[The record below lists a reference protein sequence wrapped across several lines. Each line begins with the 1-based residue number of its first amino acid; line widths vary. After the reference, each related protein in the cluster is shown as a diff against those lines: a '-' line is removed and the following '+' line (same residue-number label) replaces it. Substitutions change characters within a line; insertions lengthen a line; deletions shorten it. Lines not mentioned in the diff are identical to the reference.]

1 MTELSQD
8 TTLTVRQVAGMI
20 DHSLLQPQMTRE
32 DIDEGCAIAVRYGT
46 ATVCVRGYDTAYCAE
61 KLKGTGVGIAT
72 VTGFPHGNSTVES
85 KVFETKDAIAKG
97 ATEIDVVI
105 AIGLARSGMWDYITE
120 ELRQVHEACGDVPL
134 KVIFENAYLTTE
146 EITRLCRICAET
158 GVAFVKTS
166 TGYAPSGATLE
177 DLELMRAETPPTI
190 EVKAAGGV
198 RTLDEMMKMHLAGVT
213 RFGTR
218 STAEI
223 VAEAEARGW
232 AAESGR

>member
-1 MTELSQD
+1 MTHLAQKAQF
-8 TTLTVRQVAGMI
+8 TVRQVAGMI
-20 DHSLLQPQMTRE
+20 DHSLLQPQMTRAE
-32 DIDEGCAIAVRYGT
+32 IDEGCEIAAKYGA

-61 KLKGTGVGIAT
+61 KLEGSGVGIAT

-85 KVFETKDAIAKG
+85 KVFETRDAIAKG
-97 ATEIDVVI
+97 ATEVDVVI
-105 AIGLARSGMWDYITE
+105 AIGLARSGMWDYIADE
-120 ELRQVHEACGDVPL
+120 IRQVQEACRDVPL
-134 KVIFENAYLTTE
+134 KVIFENAYLTKD
-146 EITRLCRICAET
+146 EITRLCQICTEV

-166 TGYAPSGATLE
+166 TGYAPTGATME
-177 DLELMRAETPPTI
+177 DLVQMRTESPLPI

-198 RTLDEMMKMHLAGVT
+198 RTLDQMMEMAQAGVT

-232 AAESGR
+232 AAE

>member
-1 MTELSQD
+1 MTQM
-8 TTLTVRQVAGMI
+8 TVRQVAGLI
-20 DHSLLQPQMTRE
+20 DHSLLQPQMTRA
-32 DIDEGCAIAVRYGT
+32 DIDEGCEIAVKYGA
-46 ATVCVRGYDTAYCAE
+46 ATVCVKGYDTAYCAE
-61 KLKGTGVGIAT
+61 KLAGTGVGIAT
-72 VTGFPHGNSTVES
+72 VTGFPHGDSTIAS

-105 AIGLARSGMWDYITE
+105 AIGLARSGMWDYIADE
-120 ELRQVHEACGDVPL
+120 IRQVNDACAGVPL
-134 KVIFENAYLTTE
+134 KVIFENAYLTKE
-146 EITRLCRICAET
+146 EIVKLCEICAEI

-166 TGYAPSGATLE
+166 TGYAPSGATME
-177 DLELMRAETPPTI
+177 DLKLMRENSPEGV

-198 RTLDEMMKMHLAGVT
+198 RNLDDLITMYEMGIT

-232 AAESGR
+232 PAE

>member
-1 MTELSQD
+1 MTQM
-8 TTLTVRQVAGMI
+8 TVRQVAGLI
-20 DHSLLQPQMTRE
+20 DHSLLQPQMTRA
-32 DIDEGCAIAVRYGT
+32 DIDEGCEIAAKYGA
-46 ATVCVRGYDTAYCAE
+46 ATVCVKGYDTAYAAE
-61 KLKGTGVGIAT
+61 KLAGTGVGIAT

-85 KVFETKDAIAKG
+85 KVFETKDAIEKG

-105 AIGLARSGMWDYITE
+105 AIGLARSGMWDYIADE
-120 ELRQVHEACGDVPL
+120 IRQVNEACNGVPL
-134 KVIFENAYLTTE
+134 KVIFENAYLTME
-146 EITRLCRICAET
+146 EITKLCEICAEI

-166 TGYAPSGATLE
+166 TGYAPSGATME
-177 DLELMRAETPPTI
+177 DLKLMRANSPEGI

-198 RTLDEMMKMHLAGVT
+198 RTLDDLIEMYEAGIT

-232 AAESGR
+232 PAE